1 MSVIDIINRLARRI
15 ERMKGD
21 VNVSPNSRN
30 VLEHDHVEEIGNRGL
45 LRISYGKDLP
55 PAPYEHTFVVNGK
68 SYTVDVRKVNV
79 SEEYLTDI
87 DRELKKLK
95 AENREWE
102 EQFSILIRYQNNGI
116 DLEKQKDLDGAISEY
131 EQAIAY
137 GKTASRMTAHNYQY
151 SVGRLMILY
160 RKKKDYDREL
170 ALIKEI
176 LGNDL
181 PETDREKFKD
191 RLERATLLKFLTA

>member
-30 VLEHDHVEEIGNRGL
+30 VLEHDHVEDMGNR
-45 LRISYGKDLP
+45 DLP

-102 EQFSILIRYQNNGI
+102 EQFSILIGYQNNGI

-151 SVGRLMILY
+151 SVERLMILY

-181 PETDREKFKD
+181 SETDREKFKY
-191 RLERATLLKFLTA
+191 RLERATLLKLKSE